1 MKHKRPPAE
10 TTPSAAAQGPAPVH
24 VLGFPGQLRLLYFA
38 STLEPETVRSAR
50 WAQVEGGRAGWWM
63 AVDGAHASL
72 ADLAQRAAA
81 YEGRVVD
88 ASTCAQA
95 DVQWIAPRDVFL
107 GTALRSTAGPLQPTG
122 RVLFLLDSEVE
133 SRLDPLLD
141 RFSRLRGWEVELE
154 KWRVGDMEWLG
165 IALQGQPEADPLVGV
180 AELGIRALER
190 LPGEGNHYVPLGFV
204 HPLAALEHLFLADGG
219 DEEDA
224 WLRIEPAGPW
234 QQARRVQGP
243 QPLGAAVEVP
253 FPSTAGADVPE
264 ATREELALKVQLQ
277 FGVDDRLVGLAQG
290 RPTAAVVLR
299 LEAWR
304 DEGLP
309 AALLDVIDHV
319 QLDGGQELDD
329 VKYMYSPRDPEGQL
343 LYRGATHFVWVHGH
357 GQGLARIPSDGRYRQ
372 PQAFA
377 EAGLPIYLQEGCR
390 FRPDLE
396 SMFEGMQDLRD
407 LSQQLRA
414 AFGIEDDT
422 FAVLV
427 EATEAPSRPSFW
439 RLKEGPQL
447 EESITSVFDRHWAPV
462 LASQAQGSLGAQAT
476 ADLGRLTQHHETA
489 SRDTHQ
495 ALVESVAA
503 FLAALEARAG
513 ETAAVLQQARVDLD
527 AVSAAGDEVRTVLD
541 TTLGAWDVLAR
552 RVQEAHAAL
561 ATAAREATQERHA
574 TTGVL
579 WKAACEAVAKL
590 GAEQAAATQALERL
604 VTVRD
609 TVDSLG
615 QAVGTLGQQV
625 GEERSRVERRFAA
638 EGARIEAVARDVA
651 GTAKQVEA
659 AVRALDSRSAPLAKA
674 CDEVDSLV
682 KRLDGDVAA
691 RRSELQRLA
700 QEGARAEEQLEE
712 LRATQQR
719 VQAESTALR
728 AKIDQIESLKRMVQ
742 QQESERAALRV
753 KAEEHTHLETRI
765 REQQGVLKVEAAR
778 LDEMQARLETG
789 KASVEALRE
798 KVQERPRLEAE
809 LGAQRKILDELRD
822 QAQRVDP
829 EGWSSTLRSLAG
841 QLEQLRADMEAGRRH
856 STREPAARGVLERL
870 LGWLRPPEGA

>member
-1 MKHKRPPAE
+1 M
-10 TTPSAAAQGPAPVH
+10 H
-24 VLGFPGQLRLLYFA
+24 VLRFPGQLRLLYFA
-38 STLEPETVRSAR
+38 STLEPETVRSTR
-50 WAQVEGGRAGWWM
+50 WAQVKGGREGWWM
-63 AVDGAHASL
+63 AVSGAHASP

-81 YEGRVVD
+81 YEGSVVD

-95 DVQWIAPRDVFL
+95 EVQWLAPRDVFL
-107 GTALRSTAGPLQPTG
+107 AASLRSTAGPLQPGG
-122 RVLFLLDSEVE
+122 RVLFLLDSEDE
-133 SRLDPLLD
+133 SRLEPLLD

-154 KWRVGDMEWLG
+154 TWRVGGMDWLG

-204 HPLAALEHLFLADGG
+204 HPLAALEHLFLPEGG

-234 QQARRVQGP
+234 QRARRIQGP

-253 FPSTAGADVPE
+253 FLSTAGVDVPE

-277 FGVDDRLVGLAQG
+277 FGVDDRLAGQPHG

-329 VKYMYSPRDPEGQL
+329 VKYMYSPRDPEGQRL
-343 LYRGATHFVWVHGH
+343 HRGATHFVWVHGTGH
-357 GQGLARIPSDGRYRQ
+357 GLARISSDGRYRQ

-377 EAGLPIYLQEGCR
+377 DAGLPIYLQEGCR

-407 LSQQLRA
+407 LSQHLRK

-427 EATEAPSRPSFW
+427 EATEAPASPRFW
-439 RLKEGPQL
+439 RLEEGPQL
-447 EESITSVFDRHWAPV
+447 EESITSVFDQHWAPALV
-462 LASQAQGSLGAQAT
+462 SQAQGSLGEQAT
-476 ADLGRLTQHHETA
+476 ADLGRLTQHHEDA
-489 SRDTHQ
+489 SRDTHL

-503 FLAALEARAG
+503 FLAALEARAR
-513 ETAAVLQQARVDLD
+513 ETGAVLQQARVDLD
-527 AVSAAGDEVRTVLD
+527 AVSAAGNEIRAVLD

-552 RVQEAHAAL
+552 RVQDAHAAL

-574 TTGVL
+574 TTSVL
-579 WKAACEAVAKL
+579 WKAACEAVEKL
-590 GAEQAAATQALERL
+590 GAEQVAATQALERL

-625 GEERSRVERRFAA
+625 GEEKSRVERRFAA
-638 EGARIEAVARDVA
+638 EGARIEAAARDVA
-651 GTAKQVEA
+651 GTVKQVEVA
-659 AVRALDSRSAPLAKA
+659 ARDLDSRSAPLAKA
-674 CDEVDSLV
+674 CDEVDGLV
-682 KRLDGDVAA
+682 RRLDGDVAA
-691 RRSELQRLA
+691 RQSELQRLV
-700 QEGARAEEQLEE
+700 QSGTKAEEQLKE
-712 LRATQQR
+712 LRATRQR
-719 VQAESTALR
+719 IQEESAALR
-728 AKIDQIESLKRMVQ
+728 AKIDQIEGLRRMVQ
-742 QQESERAALRV
+742 QQEAERATLRV
-753 KAEEHTHLETRI
+753 KAEEHARLETRI
-765 REQQGVLKVEAAR
+765 REQQGVLKVEAAK
-778 LDEMQARLETG
+778 LDEVQARLESG
-789 KASVEALRE
+789 KAEVEALRE
-798 KVQERPRLEAE
+798 RVQERPRLEAE
-809 LGAQRKILDELRD
+809 LGALRKVLDELRD
-822 QAQRVDP
+822 RAQRDDP
-829 EGWSSTLRSLAG
+829 QGWSSTLRSLAG
-841 QLEQLRADMEAGRRH
+841 QLEQLRADMATGTRH
-856 STREPAARGVLERL
+856 RAPEPVARGFFERL
-870 LGWLRPPEGA
+870 LGRRRPPGKA